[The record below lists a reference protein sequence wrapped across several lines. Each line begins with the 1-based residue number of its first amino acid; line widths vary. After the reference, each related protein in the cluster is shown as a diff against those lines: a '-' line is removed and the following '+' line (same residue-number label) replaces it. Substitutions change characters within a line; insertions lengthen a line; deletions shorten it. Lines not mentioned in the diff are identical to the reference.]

1 MSAKKYPSEAARKKA
16 YQDRQKAKRLLGI
29 DQEGQSAAIPE
40 PQPVAP
46 SPAVEAAV
54 ATGSKAVLIAVRD
67 DPNALNADRI
77 RAAVEVRRI
86 ENEEEQ
92 KAGGEQYAGLIH
104 LKSVLDTMPI
114 EDRLAYCDKHLN
126 IIDEAP
132 EAQREET
139 T

>member
-1 MSAKKYPSEAARKKA
+1 MSAKKYASEAERKAA
-16 YQDRQKAKRLLGI
+16 YRKRQQAKKLLGI
-29 DQEGQSAAIPE
+29 DQTAAIPE
-40 PQPVAP
+40 PETPAQEP
-46 SPAVEAAV
+46 SPVVEAAV

-104 LKSVLDTMPI
+104 LKGVLDTLPP
-114 EDRLAYCDKHLN
+114 EDRMAYLEQN
-126 IIDEAP
+126 LTITDEAP

-139 T
+139 